1 MMANGGLLKYTNLLY
16 GDLQFYFPMMR
27 TKGKKYPEIHAS
39 GKFFI
44 LWPPTTKKVRAMRK
58 KSHLWGVLAI
68 IACLLSIDAFS
79 QTVLLP
85 GQPEQDA
92 CHALSLC
99 GGKFYTPYS
108 YQGIGLVNDLPTTP
122 CGGGEGNSMWLKI
135 VVATPGW
142 IAFSI
147 IPNDTVDDYD
157 FAVVDI
163 TNKSCDNLSQSDV
176 VRCNFNVNFPGS
188 NPEGIV
194 GMDTSSTLTSVQAG
208 FYGDPFVEAINAT
221 AGQTFLIMINNYGQ
235 DNTNTP
241 SSGFT
246 IDFSASTATFVPP
259 PGPTLKSIAHRCN
272 VSSVTVDLSTQ
283 VSCSSIAP
291 DGSDFFITPF
301 VAIDSAT
308 GTNCL
313 SANGYTGQVT
323 IWFAG
328 PAPIGNY
335 VLNARVG
342 TDGNTL
348 LDLCGGSLALP
359 ASLSFDV
366 PAPVQDNFLLTDT
379 IKCDYS
385 TISVAPDR
393 AFTSYSWSS
402 GQATPSIQVMNPG
415 IYTLTVTDSNACIGV
430 ESINVGDSICPQYVY
445 LPNAFTP
452 NGDGRNDVFRPIFA
466 GPTSDFKFAIFDR
479 WGRRVFES
487 ANPAAGWDGTTGGK
501 PQPAGMYV
509 WECLYRLYQKPAAI
523 QKGTVMLIR

>member
-1 MMANGGLLKYTNLLY
+1 
-16 GDLQFYFPMMR
+16 MMR
-27 TKGKKYPEIHAS
+27 TKGKKVNLS
-39 GKFFI
+39 
-44 LWPPTTKKVRAMRK
+44 V
-58 KSHLWGVLAI
+58 VLVV
-68 IACLLSIDAFS
+68 IACLLSIGASS
-79 QTVLLP
+79 QTILVP
-85 GQPEQDA
+85 DQPEQDA

-108 YQGIGLVNDLPTTP
+108 YLGIGLVSDLPVTP
-122 CGGGEGNSMWLKI
+122 CDAGEGNSMWLKV
-135 VVATPGW
+135 VVATPGLV
-142 IAFSI
+142 AFKL

-163 TNKSCDNLSQSDV
+163 TNKSCSNLTPDDV
-176 VRCNFNVNFPGS
+176 VRCNFNNNLPGS
-188 NPEGIV
+188 NPKGIV
-194 GMDTSSTLTSVQAG
+194 GMDTSTTLTDVPGG
-208 FYGDPFVEAINAT
+208 FYGDPFVGAINAT
-221 AGQTFLIMINNYGQ
+221 AGQTFLIMINNYGK
-235 DNTNTP
+235 DSTNTP

-246 IDFSASTATFVPP
+246 IDFSASTATFAPP
-259 PGPTLKSIAHRCN
+259 PGPDFKIIAHQCN
-272 VSSVTVDLSTQ
+272 RSSVTVDLSTQ

-313 SANGYTGQVT
+313 SANGYTGQIT

-328 PAPIGNY
+328 TPPIGNY

-359 ASLSFDV
+359 ASLSFNV
-366 PAPVQDNFLLTDT
+366 PAPVQDDFLLTDT
-379 IKCDYS
+379 LKCDYS

-402 GQATPSIQVMNPG
+402 GQTTPSIQVMNPG
-415 IYTLTVTDSNACIGV
+415 IYTLTVTDSNACTGM
-430 ESINVGDSICPQYVY
+430 ESINVMDSTCPQYVY

-487 ANPAAGWDGTTGGK
+487 SNPSVGWDGTTGGK

-509 WECLYRLYQKPAAI
+509 WECLYHLYQKPAAS